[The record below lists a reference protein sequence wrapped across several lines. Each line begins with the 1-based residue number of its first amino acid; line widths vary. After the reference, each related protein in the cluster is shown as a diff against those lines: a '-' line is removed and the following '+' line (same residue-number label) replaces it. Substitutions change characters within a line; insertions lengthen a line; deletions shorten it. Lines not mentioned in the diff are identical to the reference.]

1 MSTRRLS
8 FYPSLAFLT
17 VLVIGVPI
25 KSQHV
30 ETQQTDTG
38 LISGRN
44 VNMVSGITL
53 PGGDPWLQRQNEPS
67 IGVSTRNPLHLL
79 AGANDYRTVDIP
91 SSEGEL
97 PGKAQGAMVGDAWV
111 GIYKSFDG
119 GESWTTSLIP
129 GFPQDNSPAGMAS
142 PLKQFSTA
150 ADPIVRAGTNGLFY
164 YSSMGFNRSQTKGGG
179 SIFLT
184 RFIDNNNVEGG
195 DSIKYLDTKIVDLG
209 TSGQFIDMPRIA
221 VDIPREVGT
230 ISIDGQEIP
239 RSNVYFAYTLFLG
252 NTATNV
258 RSRIMFRRS
267 TDCGATW
274 GSAIKISESQ
284 HIIQGATIAIDPVT
298 GAVYVAFR
306 RFLHPSQTNAIVIMK
321 STDSGQTFSA
331 PIVIANI
338 TPFDQ
343 PATDAGGDG
352 VSDPSGTSFRTNSY
366 PTMTV
371 DKDRI
376 VYVAW
381 TERGRG
387 PVGEARIVMATSL
400 GGTSWNTPTEI
411 VDPSDTSFLGHQFMP
426 SLSYAQGKLV
436 LVWYDQRYDEYGV
449 YGTNAWISDNMPIR
463 HTTDV
468 RVAQANPGLSPSF
481 QESVQV
487 SKYLWALTP
496 GSSLLEQQQYNPPN
510 FEMFKGGTT
519 PFHGDYIEVTPSP
532 MFVLGTNGWKFNTE
546 PSNTPVFHAV
556 WTDNRD
562 VRPPA
567 DGHWTNYTPPASNQG
582 VFGSKACGSVTLGAQ
597 GMRNQNIY
605 TSSLVQGIAAASP
618 GNTKTLGN
626 LGTYNDSADGLI
638 PRAFVIYVKNPSSEI
653 KTFRLS
659 IEPVPT
665 GVDAS
670 FVEFEDLE
678 VLDVMIAPY
687 STIARTVFVRS
698 TAAAAHA
705 SVQVDVVEIDELGG
719 TPVPNGLAASVVLN
733 PDPTSPT
740 YSPNDEY
747 HNPNIRNLSIV
758 NWDELNNNIV
768 NPNIRNPNIR
778 NLDEINAN
786 IVNPNIRNSNIVSP
800 NIRNPNIRNTNI
812 VNPNIRNTNLEDY
825 SEAQFNGAEI
835 SDAVFTIKNE
845 GNTTST
851 YTLKTYSKESLPD
864 AVYAQLLVYRVHYT
878 PSGDYYQETTSACEL
893 KEERHH
899 ELLLNVTNPNIRNP
913 NIRNPNIRNPN
924 IRNGGLENATFCVP
938 PGEEVEAVLR
948 VIDFAPNTTLGQ
960 FRVMQSGATFSAEE
974 FAESIGFA
982 ATAHAYNT
990 DDARTTPKEELSY
1003 PTSATKLVISTSSLP
1018 DGVVGNSYS
1027 ATLTADGGTTPYT
1040 WTLNSGELPPGLGL
1054 GGGGLISGT
1063 PTAAGLYHFIVR
1075 VDGVGDFDTQEFS
1088 IYIDSD
1094 SNPDTLTI
1102 TTTSLPSGVLYHW
1115 YGAALEATGGVWPR
1129 TWSLAGGALLPGLG
1143 LDSDGVISGTI
1154 ELEVG
1159 QDYPTTYNFSV
1170 IVTDNAGASTSPRAL
1185 SIYVNLAT
1193 GNYVTISGT
1202 VYDSGGDPLDG
1213 VVMRGLPN
1221 TPITGANGHYED
1233 EVPEL
1238 WSGTVTPFKATY
1250 SFTPASRAY
1259 SMVGSDQSGQDYN
1272 IAGGTPTQI
1281 RVETAADGSGTVVPA
1296 QNVPTGSMI
1305 SIYAISRDAGGNFI
1319 ANVEADWS
1327 LVNKT
1332 GEVVDTDLAP
1342 WEGEDG
1348 AFFVGNLPGSA
1359 QIRAAKE
1366 GLTSVDSGVLTVTL
1380 APLSLTVAVGSDN
1393 SFDVIVDGVVIDTV
1407 PNDTTRT
1414 YSLSQLVGSHSVILR
1429 AKTDKDTIASAG
1441 MMQNSADYL
1450 FSTASTSSGIWD
1462 NFNFTEA
1469 AINGLFHY
1477 GYVPPHVGDF
1487 SFTYT
1492 ITYRTKETYKE
1503 NYELVTKWG
1512 SNGTGDGQF
1521 DHPDGVAV
1529 DSSGYV
1535 YVADSMNSRI
1545 QKFTSSGD
1553 FVAKWGSE
1561 GTGDGQFNY
1570 PYGVAVDNSGYVYVA
1585 DEGNDRIQK
1594 FTSTGDFVAKWG
1606 STGTGDGQFN
1616 QPYGVAAD
1624 SRGNVYVADAAN
1636 DRIQKF
1642 NSSGDF
1648 VLKWGSEGSGDG
1660 QLNYPPGVAVD
1671 SSGDI
1676 YVADFYNYRIQKF
1689 TSTGDFV
1696 AKWGSEGTGDGQ
1708 FSYTVAVAVVS
1719 SDYVYV
1725 ADTYNSRI
1733 QKFASTGDF
1742 VAKWGSLGTG
1752 DDQFDHPQGVFADS
1766 NNIYVADSRNHCIKK
1781 FRKKYE

>member
-164 YSSMGFNRSQTKGGG
+164 YSCMGFNRSQTKGGG

-352 VSDPSGTSFRTNSY
+352 VSDPSGTSFRTNGY

-400 GGTSWNTPTEI
+400 GGTSWNTPTVI

-481 QESVQV
+481 KESVQV
-487 SKYLWALTP
+487 SKYLWVLTP
-496 GSSLLEQQQYNPPN
+496 GSSSLLEQQQYNPPN

-519 PFHGDYIEVTPSP
+519 PFHGDYIEVTSSP
-532 MFVLGTNGWKFNTE
+532 QFVLGANGWKFNTD

-567 DGHWTNYTPPASNQG
+567 DGHWENYTPPASDQG
-582 VFGSKACGSVTLGAQ
+582 VFGSKACSSVTLGAQ

-618 GNTKTLGN
+618 GNTKTLGD
-626 LGTYNDSADGLI
+626 LGTYYDSGDGLI
-638 PRAFVIYVKNPSSEI
+638 PRAFVIYVKNPGSEI
-653 KTFRLS
+653 RTFRLS
-659 IEPVPT
+659 IAPEPAN
-665 GVDAS
+665 VDAS
-670 FVEFEDLE
+670 FIEFEDLE

-687 STIARTVFVRS
+687 STIARTVFVR
-698 TAAAAHA
+698 APANYA
-705 SVQVDVVEIDELGG
+705 SVQVNVVEINELGSV
-719 TPVPNGLAASVVLN
+719 PVENGLTASVVLN

-740 YSPNDEY
+740 YSPSDEY
-747 HNPNIRNLSIV
+747 HNPNIRNPNIR
-758 NWDELNNNIV
+758 NWDELNPNIV

-778 NLDEINAN
+778 NWDEINPN
-786 IVNPNIRNSNIVSP
+786 IVNPNIRNLNIVSP
-800 NIRNPNIRNTNI
+800 NIRNPNIRNPNI

-960 FRVMQSGATFSAEE
+960 FRVMQSGATFSAQE

-1003 PTSATKLVISTSSLP
+1003 STSATKLVISTSSLP
-1018 DGVVGNSYS
+1018 DGVVGTPYS
-1027 ATLTADGGTTPYT
+1027 ATLTADGGTTSYT
-1040 WTLNSGELPPGLGL
+1040 WALNSGELPDGLSL
-1054 GGGGLISGT
+1054 GTEGLISGT
-1063 PTAAGLYHFIVR
+1063 PTAAGLYNFIVR
-1075 VDGVGDFDTQEFS
+1075 VDDSAGFDTQKFS

-1094 SNPDTLTI
+1094 STPDALTI

-1129 TWSLAGGALLPGLG
+1129 TWSLADGTLPPGLG

-1154 ELEVG
+1154 QLEVV

-1170 IVTDNAGASTSPRAL
+1170 IVTDNAGTSTSKAL
-1185 SIYVNLAT
+1185 SIYINLWT
-1193 GNYVTISGT
+1193 GDYVTISGI
-1202 VYDSGGDPLDG
+1202 VYGNGGIPLDG

-1221 TPITGANGHYED
+1221 TPITGANGYYED

-1238 WSGTVTPFKATY
+1238 WSGTVEPFKATY
-1250 SFTPASRAY
+1250 SFAPSSRTY
-1259 SMVGSDQSGQDYN
+1259 SVLGSNQSGQDYGGGAIPSLSEIN
-1272 IAGGTPTQI
+1272 IKQTIPGFPEKDIPDGGSFDFGSVALGESYALFTI
-1281 RVETAADGSGTVVPA
+1281 ENLGAADLTITTPVSITGTDSDQFYVTEPPSSPVAPGETTTIELRFG
-1296 QNVPTGSMI
+1296 PTSEGAKSA
-1305 SIYAISRDAGGNFI
+1305 SIAIENNDSDENPYDI
-1319 ANVEADWS
+1319 T
-1327 LVNKT
+1327 LT
-1332 GEVVDTDLAP
+1332 GTT
-1342 WEGEDG
+1342 EGEIYE
-1348 AFFVGNLPGSA
+1348 FVA
-1359 QIRAAKE
+1359 
-1366 GLTSVDSGVLTVTL
+1366 
-1380 APLSLTVAVGSDN
+1380 
-1393 SFDVIVDGVVIDTV
+1393 
-1407 PNDTTRT
+1407 
-1414 YSLSQLVGSHSVILR
+1414 
-1429 AKTDKDTIASAG
+1429 
-1441 MMQNSADYL
+1441 
-1450 FSTASTSSGIWD
+1450 
-1462 NFNFTEA
+1462 
-1469 AINGLFHY
+1469 
-1477 GYVPPHVGDF
+1477 
-1487 SFTYT
+1487 
-1492 ITYRTKETYKE
+1492 
-1503 NYELVTKWG
+1503 KWG
-1512 SNGTGDGQF
+1512 SSGTGDGLF
-1521 DHPDGVAV
+1521 KNPYGVAV
-1529 DSSGYV
+1529 DSSGNV
-1535 YVADSMNSRI
+1535 YVTDSSNGRI
-1545 QKFTSSGD
+1545 QKFTSSGTLLGW
-1553 FVAKWGSE
+1553 WGLDNIGYTGWHDPGS
-1561 GTGDGQFNY
+1561 GRTGVYGDGNGQLQT
-1570 PYGVAVDNSGYVYVA
+1570 PVGIAVDSSGNVYVA
-1585 DEGNDRIQK
+1585 DWGNCRIQK
-1594 FTSTGDFVAKWG
+1594 FTSTGLFVTKWG
-1606 STGTGDGQFN
+1606 SYGSGDGQFLF
-1616 QPYGVAAD
+1616 PHGVAAD
-1624 SRGNVYVADAAN
+1624 SSGNVYVTDDGNGRVQKYTSSGTLLGWWGLDNIGYTGWHDPGSGRTGVYGDGNGQLHWPRGIAVDSSGNVYVADYYN
-1636 DRIQKF
+1636 NRIQKF
-1642 NSSGDF
+1642 TSNGAF
-1648 VLKWGSEGSGDG
+1648 VTKWGSPGSEDG
-1660 QLNYPPGVAVD
+1660 QIYSPCGVALDSSGYVYVVDNGNWRIQKFTPGGTFVTKWGSYGSEDGQFDFNWGGVAVD
-1671 SSGDI
+1671 SSGNV
-1676 YVADFYNYRIQKF
+1676 YVGDSNNHRIQKF
-1689 TSTGDFV
+1689 
-1696 AKWGSEGTGDGQ
+1696 
-1708 FSYTVAVAVVS
+1708 
-1719 SDYVYV
+1719 
-1725 ADTYNSRI
+1725 
-1733 QKFASTGDF
+1733 
-1742 VAKWGSLGTG
+1742 
-1752 DDQFDHPQGVFADS
+1752 
-1766 NNIYVADSRNHCIKK
+1766 
-1781 FRKKYE
+1781 RKK